1 MKIFLTGATSGVG
14 MALARQL
21 LAQGHAL
28 YATGRSGVALRTLAA
43 EGATVIQADVT
54 QSADRETLY
63 AALPVVDVAIFCA
76 GVGRFEDFTTQS
88 DATIEEMVTVN
99 VTATAQLARHFAAQ
113 MTARGRGQLIFIG
126 SQAGKVATPKAVV
139 YAATKHAIVG
149 LANGLRLELAPQGVQ
164 VTAIHPGPIDTP
176 FLTKADDTN
185 SYRASVKRVLLSPE
199 RVATEVIKTLGK
211 PVREVNLPR
220 IMGVTSKLY
229 ALCPR
234 IIERVGKS
242 FFYKK

>member
-21 LAQGHAL
+21 IAKGHTL
-28 YATGRSGVALRTLAA
+28 YATGRSEVALRILAA
-43 EGATVIQADVT
+43 QGANVIQADATV
-54 QSADRETLY
+54 AEDRKRLY
-63 AALPVVDVAIFCA
+63 AAVPAVDVAIFCA
-76 GVGRFEDFTTQS
+76 GVGRFEDFVTQS
-88 DATIEEMVTVN
+88 DATIAEMIDVN
-99 VTATAQLARHFAAQ
+99 VTSTAQLARHFAKQ
-113 MTARGRGQLIFIG
+113 HTKQLIFIG

-149 LANGLRLELAPQGVQ
+149 LANGLRLELAPLGIT

-185 SYRASVKRVLLSPE
+185 RYRQSVSRVLLTPE
-199 RVATEVIKTLGK
+199 RVASEVVKTLGK

-220 IMGVTSKLY
+220 IMGFTSKLY
-229 ALCPR
+229 ALCPSV
-234 IIERVGKS
+234 IERLGKS

>member
-14 MALARQL
+14 MALAQQL
-21 LAQGHAL
+21 LAAQHTL
-28 YATGRSGVALRTLAA
+28 YATGRSGVALRSLEAQGAHVLAA
-43 EGATVIQADVT
+43 DLTEAA
-54 QSADRETLY
+54 ARERLY
-63 AALPVVDVAIFCA
+63 AALPAVDVAIFCA
-76 GVGRFEDFTTQS
+76 GVGRFEAFVDQS
-88 DATIEEMVTVN
+88 DDTIAEMINVN
-99 VTATAQLARHFAAQ
+99 VTATAQLARHFAKQ
-113 MTARGRGQLIFIG
+113 QTKQLIFIG

-185 SYRASVKRVLLSPE
+185 SYRQSVRRVLLSPE
-199 RVATEVIKTLGK
+199 RVAREVVKTLGK
-211 PVREVNLPR
+211 PTREVNLPR
-220 IMGVTSKLY
+220 IMGLTSKLY
-229 ALCPR
+229 ALCPSVV
-234 IIERVGKS
+234 ERLGKS